1 MKEDTLISF
10 EEFRKQ
16 IKEMLSDLVEFD
28 DDCNLIE
35 LGLDSLKIMR
45 LVNKWRKVGYKVTFS
60 KIIAEPAVNAWW
72 RILENNKAGIVKNK
86 EDKVTRKNRNMNSP
100 FPLTDVQYAYW
111 IGRQD
116 DQPMG
121 GRGCHAYLE
130 FDGKGV
136 SQHALEKA
144 WNKLLN
150 HHSML
155 RAKFLDNGQ
164 QQIMDK
170 PFSNKIVV
178 NDLQLCSQEE
188 VNIELEKIRENLS
201 HRKLNIEKGNVAGLE
216 LTLLPDNFTRIH
228 FDIDLLVCDVQSMQ
242 IILKDLASAYAG
254 YDLPA
259 SSASW
264 NFAQY
269 LYNEGERKESEKQR
283 AKEYWSERLKD
294 LPSAPGLP
302 LKNRPEEI
310 RKTTFRRRTF
320 NIKEEQWYSI
330 KKQAAA
336 NQITPAMVLLTAYAE
351 VLNCWSTN
359 SKFLINIPLFDR
371 ETGNSYIEEVVADF
385 TNLLLLS
392 VDCSIEKT
400 FLGRLDDVK
409 EQFYKDVSNSS
420 YSGVEIQRDLARI
433 HKGEGNFA
441 PVVFACNLGTT
452 LINEEFRRL
461 LGEFS
466 YMISQTPQVWLD
478 FQIYEMDN
486 ELMLAWDAVEELFPE
501 NLIDEM
507 FSVYVSFINYLADDF
522 NNWNKCASDI
532 LLRSQE
538 EKRRRDIP
546 KILPEPS
553 KCLHESFFEFAKQN
567 PEKTVLIDD
576 SANITLSYGE
586 LAERALKTAGLLKAM
601 GVKENDAVGI
611 TLPRGINQIE
621 AILGIL
627 SVGAYYVPIS
637 IEQPDNRRRRIHKNI
652 GINYVISD
660 SERIDSIAW
669 PEDAILINIDEAE
682 NVAPIDK
689 IALISP
695 YNSAYI
701 ILTSGSTGEPKGV
714 EVSHYS
720 AWNTISNL
728 NEKYSLCEK
737 DSLLAVSAIDF
748 DLSVYDI
755 FGILSVGGTLV
766 AVKEEE
772 RRDADAWLKKV
783 ISHKITIWN
792 SVPILLDMLLV
803 AAENS
808 NEKQLPF
815 RLVMLSGD
823 WIGLDLPGRIDN
835 ITDGCR
841 LIAMGGA
848 TEAAIWSNIFEVKL
862 PVPDEWKSIP
872 YGRALP
878 NQAYRVVDENG
889 RDCPDLVPGE
899 LWIGGAGVAKGYR
912 GNEELTK
919 EKFVE
924 WNGLR
929 WYKTGDLGRFL
940 SDGNIEFL
948 GRKDFQVKIRGH
960 RIELGEIENALRKHP
975 DIDDA
980 VVVADGDERGNKH
993 LVGYIV
999 AGRREDSS
1007 LYEVKKN
1014 SNKDAEYMWKDILK
1028 LKEEENKKELYKEIG
1043 VQEAAMFWNDMDSI
1057 SLAFILN
1064 ILNDLR
1070 LFTKIGEKNSY
1081 EEIVKKS
1088 GICDNYKDL
1097 LKQWLEVLTEGNILA
1112 RDTENNYVSI
1122 KDFKSELYSL
1132 SDSVKSNLKQER
1144 KYIEKISD
1152 YVKKVGECSIN
1163 LLIGK
1168 VNPLEVFFSEN
1179 LSLSPDKLV
1188 EFMLG
1193 TQERDNLVQ
1202 KIALLAAEKK
1212 SKDKPV
1218 KILEIGARN
1227 SKFTK
1232 SLLEVLASFE
1242 VDYTCTDNSAFFIN
1256 NIRRKCS
1263 DFSFVKYEILD
1274 LNADPEKQGFKENY
1288 YDIIIASDSLHRLV
1302 NIEKTLDYVKYLLS
1316 LGGVLLI
1323 SEMTINN
1330 NLQKITTA
1338 FIEQGFTKFE
1348 DERAEKREPLI
1359 SQNKWINMLEK
1370 RNFANSNVFT
1380 DKNEIMN
1387 ILGQHIII
1395 GQADNKI
1402 RYFEPKKISDFIKSM
1417 VPSYMIP
1424 STFILIDEI
1433 PLTSNGKVN
1442 RKSLPKFNIVKEAEN
1457 EKAFRNPESPIEK
1470 SLAEIWCHVF
1480 NIEKVSIDDDY
1491 FELGGDSLVATK
1503 LTGIIREKIQ
1513 AELSLT
1519 DIFEKTTIAELAE
1532 YITEIK
1538 DREDLN
1544 SGNKN
1549 ALLKIVPDMENLYEP
1564 FPLTDVQYAYWVGRK
1579 GIYSLGNV
1587 STHCYFEL
1595 DCRNINIKRL
1605 EKAWQRLIAQHGMMR
1620 CVIADDGTQRILD
1633 KVPYYG
1639 INVLDMRDK
1648 DDEYIKAH
1656 LKEVRDEMSHQVISI
1671 DKWPLFDVRV
1681 SKFGNDEMRLHISFD
1696 NLIFDGW
1703 SMFHILSEWN
1713 RLYKNSDAYL
1723 PSIDLSFRD
1732 YVMAL
1737 EDNKKS
1743 ELYKADLKYWIDRLE
1758 DLPLAPQLPLDK
1770 NPEDILKQ
1778 RFSRLEG
1785 KLDCETWSRLKKR
1798 AKAAGLTSSSLLLT
1812 AYAEVLG
1819 MWSKSPQF
1827 TINLTQFNRLPVHP
1841 EVNSIIGDFTTL
1853 TLLAVNN
1860 KSGSTFLERG
1870 QNLQKQLLMD
1880 LDHPYVGGVQVQR
1893 ELSKLYDGHKGAAM
1907 PVVFTS
1913 GIGINKWN
1921 KDEWIGKL
1929 TYNITQTPQVWLD
1942 HQVIEQ
1948 DDELLLIWDFV
1959 EGLFPEGMINDM
1971 FEAYYKILNRLA
1983 QDNSVWE
1990 ERTLSLAQFKKS
2002 DMRIDAN
2009 NTDKEVSVETLDS
2022 LFVKRAAEQGDNIA
2036 IITDEDRFTYKEVL
2050 SRSNCLAYL
2059 LREKGALPDTL
2070 IAIVMEKGW
2079 EQIVSA
2085 LGILMSGAAY
2095 LPIDPENPKE
2105 RILQIINDAEV
2116 KIILTQSWVED
2127 RISMDKDIQVIC
2139 VDKLERNNNLETINL
2154 INKASNLAYIIY
2166 TSGSTGMPKGVMIE
2180 HRGVL
2185 NTILDINKRFSV
2197 SSKDKILALSN
2208 MNFDLSVYDIFGIL
2222 TAGGTIVIPKL
2233 DKRKD
2238 PKYWLDLIKR
2248 EKITLWNTVPAFMQ
2262 MMMEYVSDKEKEMEG
2277 LIRLVLLSGDW
2288 IPLDLS
2294 SKIKQYFNKAE
2305 VISLGGATEASI
2317 WSNLYKIEDIDPKW
2331 KSIPYGKPLD
2341 NQKYYILNEF
2351 MIDCPDWVPGKLY
2364 IGGIGLSKGYWHD
2377 EEKNREKFI
2386 CHPEN
2391 GERIYCTGDLGRYLP
2406 DGNIEFLGR
2415 EDSQV
2420 KIGGYRIELGEIEAA
2435 LKENNH
2441 IENAIVVVEES
2452 SVISAAVLIN
2462 KEGLENI
2469 SENEIKVFL
2478 NKKLPQYLIP
2488 NKIIILDD
2496 LPLNTNGKVDRK
2508 KIKQILMEYKTSS
2521 HVILDPPKDELEKEI
2536 AQVWTEVLGIKEI
2549 SRNDD
2554 FFICGGDSLKAIR
2567 IIGEL
2572 QKRKLS
2578 KVRLSLDI
2586 LFNAST
2592 IALLAEKIRE
2602 DDLSMINIS
2611 DAEEV
2616 EEGTI

>member
-1 MKEDTLISF
+1 MKEGTLISF
-10 EEFRKQ
+10 EEFHKQ
-16 IKEMLSDLVEFD
+16 IKEMLSDSIEFN

-35 LGLDSLKIMR
+35 FGLDSLKIMR
-45 LVNKWRKVGYKVTFS
+45 LVNKWRKAGYKVTFS
-60 KIIAEPAVNAWW
+60 KLIEEPTVKMWW
-72 RILENNKAGIVKNK
+72 EILENNKNGIVKNK
-86 EDKVTRKNRNMNSP
+86 KDKVIIENKNMNNP

-130 FDGKGV
+130 FDGKNV
-136 SQHALEKA
+136 SQYALEKA

-164 QQIMDK
+164 QQIMEK

-178 NDLQLCSQEE
+178 NDLRSCSKEE
-188 VNIELEKIRENLS
+188 VTIELEKIRKNLS

-242 IILKDLASAYAG
+242 IILRDLASAYAG
-254 YDLPA
+254 YDLSP
-259 SSASW
+259 SSANW

-269 LYNEGERKESEKQR
+269 LYNDRKIKEDDKQK
-283 AKEYWSERLKD
+283 AKEYWGERLKE
-294 LPSAPGLP
+294 LPLAPGLP

-310 RKTTFRRRTF
+310 RKPTFRRRTF
-320 NIKEEQWYSI
+320 KIKKEQWYSI
-330 KKQAAA
+330 KKQAAT

-359 SKFLINIPLFDR
+359 SKFLINVPLFDR
-371 ETGNSYIEEVVADF
+371 ETGNSYIEDVVADF

-392 VDCSIEKT
+392 VDCSLEKT
-400 FLGRLDDVK
+400 FLNRLSDVK
-409 EQFYKDVSNSS
+409 EQFYNDVSNSS

-433 HKGEGNFA
+433 YKGEGNFA
-441 PVVFACNLGTT
+441 PVVFACNLGTN

-461 LGEFS
+461 LGDFS

-478 FQIYEMDN
+478 FQIYEMNN
-486 ELMLAWDAVEELFPE
+486 ELMLAWDAVEELFPDK
-501 NLIDEM
+501 LIDEM
-507 FSVYVSFINYLADDF
+507 FSAYVYFINYLADDF
-522 NNWNKCASDI
+522 NDWNKYATDI
-532 LLRSQE
+532 LLRLQE
-538 EKRRRDIP
+538 EKRRNNIP
-546 KILPEPS
+546 KTLPEPS
-553 KCLHESFFEFAKQN
+553 KCLHESFFEFAKKT
-567 PEKTVLIDD
+567 PEKIALIDD
-576 SANITLSYGE
+576 SSNITLSYSE
-586 LAERALKTAGLLKAM
+586 LAERVLKIAGFLKSM
-601 GVKENDAVGI
+601 GIKENDAVGI
-611 TLPRGINQIE
+611 TLQRGINQIE

-627 SVGAYYVPIS
+627 SIGAYYVPIS
-637 IEQPDNRRRRIHKNI
+637 VEQPDNRRRIIHKNI

-660 SERIDSIAW
+660 TKIIDSIIW
-669 PEDAILINIDEAE
+669 PEDSNLINIDEVKDA
-682 NVAPIDK
+682 VPIDK
-689 IALISP
+689 IALRSP

-728 NEKYSLCEK
+728 NEKYSLCEN

-766 AVKEEE
+766 LVKEEE

-783 ISHKITIWN
+783 MKHKITIWN

-803 AAENS
+803 AAEDS
-808 NEKQLPF
+808 YEKQLPF

-823 WIGLDLPGRIDN
+823 WIGLDLPERVDN

-841 LIAMGGA
+841 FIAMGGA

-862 PVPDEWKSIP
+862 PLPNEWTSVP
-872 YGRALP
+872 YGHALP

-899 LWIGGAGVAKGYR
+899 LWIGGAGVAKGYK
-912 GNEELTK
+912 GNEQLTK
-919 EKFVE
+919 EKFIK

-975 DIDDA
+975 DIEDA

-999 AGRREDSS
+999 DSKRKDSS

-1014 SNKDAEYMWKDILK
+1014 NHKDSEFMWKDILK
-1028 LKEEENKKELYKEIG
+1028 LKEDENKKELCKELG
-1043 VQEAAMFWNDMDSI
+1043 VQEAAMFWDDMDSI

-1064 ILNDLR
+1064 TLNELR

-1081 EEIVKKS
+1081 EDIVKKL

-1097 LKQWLEVLTEGNILA
+1097 LNQWLQVLIKRNILVI
-1112 RDTENNYVSI
+1112 DTENNYVSI
-1122 KDFKSELYSL
+1122 KDFKAELYSL
-1132 SDSVKSNLKQER
+1132 SNSVKSNLKQER
-1144 KYIEKISD
+1144 RYIEQILD
-1152 YVKKVGECSIN
+1152 YVKEVGKYSID
-1163 LLIGK
+1163 LLRGK
-1168 VNPLEVFFSEN
+1168 LSPLEVFFSEN
-1179 LSLSPDKLV
+1179 TSLSPDNLV
-1188 EFMLG
+1188 EFMIG
-1193 TQERDNLVQ
+1193 TQQRDNLLQ
-1202 KIALLAAEKK
+1202 KIILLLAEKK
-1212 SKDKPV
+1212 SKNKPV
-1218 KILEIGARN
+1218 EILQIGARN
-1227 SKFTK
+1227 SKLTK
-1232 SLLEVLASFE
+1232 FLLEVLASFN
-1242 VDYTCTDNSAFFIN
+1242 VNYTCTDSSAFFIN
-1256 NIRRKCS
+1256 DMKRKCS
-1263 DFSFVKYEILD
+1263 DFSFMKYELLD
-1274 LNADPEKQGFKENY
+1274 LNVDPAKQGFKKNC
-1288 YDIIIASDSLHRLV
+1288 YDIIIASDSLHRSV
-1302 NIEKTLDYVKYLLS
+1302 NIDKTLDYVKYLLS

-1330 NLQKITTA
+1330 NLQKVTTA
-1338 FIEQGFTKFE
+1338 FIEEGFTKFE

-1359 SQNKWINMLEK
+1359 SQNKWIDMLKE
-1370 RNFANSNVFT
+1370 RNFINSNVFT

-1395 GQADNKI
+1395 GQSNNKI
-1402 RYFEPKKISDFIKSM
+1402 RYFEPKRISDFIKSIL
-1417 VPSYMIP
+1417 PSYMIP
-1424 STFILIDEI
+1424 SAFILIDEM

-1442 RKSLPKFNIVKEAEN
+1442 RKSLPKFNIFKEAEN
-1457 EKAFRNPESPIEK
+1457 EKSFRNPESSIEK

-1503 LTGIIREKIQ
+1503 LTGIIREKMQ

-1532 YITEIK
+1532 YITEMK
-1538 DREDLN
+1538 DKKDLN
-1544 SGNKN
+1544 SKNKN
-1549 ALLKIVPDMENLYEP
+1549 DLLKVVPDIENLYEP

-1633 KVPYYG
+1633 NVPYYE
-1639 INVLDMRDK
+1639 INIFDMNDK
-1648 DDEYIKAH
+1648 DDEYIKVH

-1671 DKWPLFDVRV
+1671 DKWPLFDVKA

-1713 RLYKNSDAYL
+1713 RLYKDADAYL
-1723 PSIDLSFRD
+1723 PSLNLSFRD

-1743 ELYKADLKYWIDRLE
+1743 ELYKSDLKYWTDRLE

-1770 NPEDILKQ
+1770 NPEDISKQ

-1785 KLDCETWSRLKKR
+1785 KLNCETWNRLKNR
-1798 AKAAGLTSSSLLLT
+1798 AKATGLTSSSLLLT

-1819 MWSKSPQF
+1819 MWSKNPCF

-1853 TLLAVNN
+1853 TLLAVDN
-1860 KSGSTFLERG
+1860 KSGSTFLKRA

-1893 ELSKLYDGHKGAAM
+1893 ELSKLYDGHKGATM

-1921 KDEWIGKL
+1921 EDEWVGKL

-1959 EGLFPEGMINDM
+1959 EDLFPDGMINDM

-1990 ERTLSLAQFKKS
+1990 ERTLNIVELKKS
-2002 DMRIDAN
+2002 DMRIEAN
-2009 NTDKEVSVETLDS
+2009 NTDKEIPVETLDNI
-2022 LFVKRAAEQGDNIA
+2022 FVKIASEQGDNIA
-2036 IITDEDRFTYKEVL
+2036 IITDKDRFTYKEVL
-2050 SRSNCLAYL
+2050 SRSNYLAYL
-2059 LREKGALPDTL
+2059 LRENGALPDTL

-2116 KIILTQSWVED
+2116 KIILTQSWLKD
-2127 RISMDKDIQVIC
+2127 KLSMDKDIQVMC
-2139 VDKLERNNNLETINL
+2139 VDKLERNNNLETIKL
-2154 INKASNLAYIIY
+2154 INKPSNLAYIIY
-2166 TSGSTGMPKGVMIE
+2166 TSGSTGRPKGVMIE
-2180 HRGVL
+2180 HRAVL

-2222 TAGGTIVIPKL
+2222 TVGGAIVIPNS

-2238 PKYWLDLIKR
+2238 PKHWMDLIKR

-2262 MMMEYVSDKEKEMEG
+2262 MLIEYLSDKEKKMEG

-2294 SKIKQYFNKAE
+2294 SKIKQYFNKVE

-2317 WSNLYKIEDIDPKW
+2317 WSNSYKIEDINPKW
-2331 KSIPYGKPLD
+2331 NSIPYGKPLN

-2351 MIDCPDWVPGKLY
+2351 MMDCPEWVPGKLY
-2364 IGGIGLSKGYWHD
+2364 ISGMGLSKGYWHD
-2377 EEKNREKFI
+2377 EEKNRGKFI
-2386 CHPEN
+2386 YHPKN

-2420 KIGGYRIELGEIEAA
+2420 KIGGYRIELGEIEAT
-2435 LKENNH
+2435 LKENKY
-2441 IENAIVVVEES
+2441 IENAVVVVEES
-2452 SVISAAVLIN
+2452 LIISAAVLIN
-2462 KEGLENI
+2462 KECLENL
-2469 SENEIKVFL
+2469 SESEIKVFL

-2488 NKIIILDD
+2488 NKIMILDD
-2496 LPLNTNGKVDRK
+2496 LPLNANGKVDRK
-2508 KIKQILMEYKTSS
+2508 KIKQLLMEYKTST
-2521 HVILDPPKDELEKEI
+2521 HVILDSPMDELEKEI
-2536 AQVWTEVLGIKEI
+2536 EQVWTEVLGIKEV

-2554 FFICGGDSLKAIR
+2554 FFICGGDSLKAVR

-2572 QKRKLS
+2572 QKRKIS
-2578 KVRLSLDI
+2578 NVRLSLDI

-2602 DDLSMINIS
+2602 DNSSKTNIS